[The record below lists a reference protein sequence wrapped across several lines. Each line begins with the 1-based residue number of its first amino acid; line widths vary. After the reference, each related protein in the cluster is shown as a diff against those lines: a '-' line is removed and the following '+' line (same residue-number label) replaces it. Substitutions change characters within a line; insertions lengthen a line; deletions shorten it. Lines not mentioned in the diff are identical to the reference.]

1 MRCRPT
7 HLAWER
13 GAQSG
18 REGLG
23 PGAWWGWR
31 KRGKAGEGEE
41 LKSGVLGAAGM
52 RGGEASHGRLGW
64 VPSTLSPWGEP
75 THLLQ
80 LHVPWESAPL
90 SLPVCFQ
97 PFLLPR
103 LGVYS
108 SCRQAL
114 WGLSGAPT
122 SQEMEVG

>member
-41 LKSGVLGAAGM
+41 LKSGVLGAAGR
-52 RGGEASHGRLGW
+52 RGGEASHRILRSYW
-64 VPSTLSPWGEP
+64 NP
-75 THLLQ
+75 HR
-80 LHVPWESAPL
+80 APL
-90 SLPVCFQ
+90 NPPVPVGNLKDASFQGQEETVDQLLVSKQLCF
-97 PFLLPR
+97 PNR
-103 LGVYS
+103 G
-108 SCRQAL
+108 R
-114 WGLSGAPT
+114 W
-122 SQEMEVG
+122 VGN